1 MNKISKLSL
10 AVALAGYG
18 VAAVAAVEDAGHVQ
32 WGALEVTPAAKLQV
46 GYDDN
51 LYKEDDTET
60 ESPDSSTVY
69 ALGASS
75 EFKAQRGL
83 NEYALTL
90 GALSKKFSQ
99 DSKHNFTD
107 VNAAF
112 AGHQEVNSRN
122 RLDLDLGYAIGH
134 DENSRVKEATD
145 PSAPEYKKT
154 TAGLKY
160 GFGSTEAKMRF
171 DLFGSYDKQDY
182 KGTEGSDR
190 RIKEYG
196 AAAFYRFMPKT
207 DLVFEVKDRQL
218 GYTNVTAGADN
229 NPDYDVLSYLLGLN
243 WEATAKTTGFA
254 KLARRERTASGIDKE
269 SFNGWEVGVSYMPV
283 DRSVFQLSA
292 NRDYGLESDNPTSA
306 AFTKSTATTLSWMY
320 KATSKITTSV
330 AYTLTNEDVEEA
342 GQVQKERTLKDL
354 TLSADWKVKRNATV
368 SLSYTNS
375 KRDEKAKAGDPDDAT
390 DFKRNV
396 YMLTAELAI

>member
-10 AVALAGYG
+10 AIAMAGYG
-18 VAAVAAVEDAGHVQ
+18 AAAVAAVEDAGHVQ

-51 LYKEDDTET
+51 LYKDDKSAE
-60 ESPDSSTVY
+60 SSTVY

-75 EFKAQRGL
+75 EFKAQKGL

-107 VNAAF
+107 VNADF
-112 AGHQEVNSRN
+112 AAHQEFNSRN

-134 DENSRVKEATD
+134 DENSRVNEEVD

-154 TAGLKY
+154 TAGLTY
-160 GFGSTEAKMRF
+160 GFGSTEAKMRI
-171 DLFGSYDKQDY
+171 DLFGDYDKQDY
-182 KGTEGSDR
+182 NRGEGQDR
-190 RIKEYG
+190 RIKSYG
-196 AAAFYRFMPKT
+196 ATAFYRFMPKT

-218 GYTNVTAGADN
+218 SYTEQDSA
-229 NPDYDVLSYLLGLN
+229 DYDVFSYLLGLN

-292 NRDYGLESDNPTSA
+292 NRDYGLESDDPTSA

-320 KATSKITTSV
+320 KATSKITTNVS
-330 AYTLTNEDVEEA
+330 YTLTKEDVEKA
-342 GQVQKERTLKDL
+342 GKVEKKRTLNDL
-354 TLSADWKVKRNATV
+354 TLSADWNVKRNVTV
-368 SLSYTNS
+368 SLSYTNG
-375 KRDEKAKAGDPDDAT
+375 KRDEKLASGADADTKAK
-390 DFKRNV
+390 DFKRNA
-396 YMLTAELAI
+396 YMLTAELAL